1 MLVGVVALVVLD
13 VVVELEVDV
22 EADVE
27 VELEVELEVEVEVEL
42 RVVDR
47 RGGGGL
53 EVVRVVDVELGGWI
67 SGGQDSP

>member
-27 VELEVELEVEVEVEL
+27 VELKVELEVEVEL